1 LFSSLN
7 ENIATIADLFSRTGE
22 TFIKPKFRL
31 VRDVPR
37 GRTVPP
43 FLSPRHTGRNLLWP
57 LHLFGFMPTYPG
69 QIHARIMAHGLFA
82 GFIFGFLGTAMPRML
97 GAHPLR
103 PIEVFPI
110 AFAYLATIAVYAAG
124 SIRLGSALFVTTLL
138 IFASIMFPRIGKR
151 KNLPPPGFILVA
163 MSLLSGLAGAILSA
177 LNLAEK
183 FPTAPALEGL
193 LTYQGFVLLPILGIG
208 PFILP
213 RFFGLQSAHD
223 LPESLL
229 PTRAWLRKA
238 ALAAIA
244 GAFIIAS
251 FFIEARGSIRFAYA
265 LRFVV
270 TAAYMF
276 VEMPLKVGPG
286 GTNVFGAAI
295 RISLIGIVSGFLAV
309 ALFPAYR
316 VGLLHLTLV
325 GGFAVITFVVATRV
339 LFGHSGHLARLKSR
353 NRWFLLSVA
362 LMLFGMATRISG
374 DFWPKIMA
382 SHYIYG
388 ALLWISGVGLWAFY
402 ALSKAFVHDAEK

>member
-1 LFSSLN
+1 MKILQPLPTFS
-7 ENIATIADLFSRTGE
+7 GE
-22 TFIKPKFRL
+22 LVKPSSNRNSDSFVTLLAREPFRL
-31 VRDVPR
+31 FFPLATLA
-37 GRTVPP
+37 GI
-43 FLSPRHTGRNLLWP
+43 TGVLLWP
-57 LHLFGFMPTYPG
+57 LYLFGLMPTYPG

-97 GAHPLR
+97 GAHALR

-110 AFAYLATIAVYAAG
+110 ALAYLATIAAYSTG
-124 SIRLGSALFVTTLL
+124 SIRLGSALFVTTLF
-138 IFASIMFPRIGKR
+138 IFAAIMSPRTGKR
-151 KNLPPPGFILVA
+151 KDLPPPGFILVA
-163 MSLLSGLAGAILSA
+163 MSLFSGGAGGILAALDLAETFPTVSA
-177 LNLAEK
+177 LERL
-183 FPTAPALEGL
+183 F
-193 LTYQGFVLLPILGIG
+193 TYQGFVLLPILGIG

-238 ALAAIA
+238 GLAALAGTLI
-244 GAFIIAS
+244 FAS
-251 FFIEARGSIRFAYA
+251 FFIEANGSIRFAYA

-270 TAAYMF
+270 TGGYMLL
-276 VEMPLKVGPG
+276 EMPLKAGPD

-339 LFGHSGHLARLKSR
+339 LFGHSGNLADLKYR
-353 NRWFLLSVA
+353 NRWFLLAVA

-382 SHYIYG
+382 SHYNYG
-388 ALLWISGVGLWAFY
+388 ALLWISGVAVWGVK
-402 ALSKAFVHDAEK
+402 ALPKVLIQDVEK